1 MYLSAV
7 VNKLSRSGLD
17 WPNGFT
23 LQYYMIQDG
32 LRWGNPLGMWLGQHH
47 ILVLVLQWFTLLFQA
62 TFVLAVLF
70 PKLRWIYVPIGLGFH
85 SGIYLTMRAPFFR
98 VDSALRGLYALG
110 GRLQGGARSAFCARG
125 GQCPGKGKDRLKAPG
140 RCYRPRSP

>member
-1 MYLSAV
+1 
-7 VNKLSRSGLD
+7 
-17 WPNGFT
+17 
-23 LQYYMIQDG
+23 MIQDG

-85 SGIYLTMRAPFFR
+85 SGIYLTMRAPFFEWI
-98 VDSALRGLYALG
+98 ALYAVFMLWAAAFKV
-110 GRLQGGARSAFCARG
+110 AR
-125 GQCPGKGKDRLKAPG
+125 DRLFAPAEG
-140 RCYRPRSP
+140 SAPARARID